1 MNKRGREKECLRV
14 EESISPPTGTL
25 SPNFVDD
32 HDAEDPFVADY

>member
-14 EESISPPTGTL
+14 EESISPTGTL

-32 HDAEDPFVADY
+32 HDAEDPFVADYY